1 MYYRGFFIDISSD
14 CTECIRFGDCSKR
27 TKKASCSFYSVRI
40 FESELKAYEF
50 HSFECSSI
58 DGGENMAMQ
67 LIDNFFYEYIDD
79 YLEWVEENDISP
91 SYDFLHAAYVHDFM
105 YE

>member
-1 MYYRGFFIDISSD
+1 
-14 CTECIRFGDCSKR
+14 
-27 TKKASCSFYSVRI
+27 
-40 FESELKAYEF
+40 
-50 HSFECSSI
+50 
-58 DGGENMAMQ
+58 MAMQ